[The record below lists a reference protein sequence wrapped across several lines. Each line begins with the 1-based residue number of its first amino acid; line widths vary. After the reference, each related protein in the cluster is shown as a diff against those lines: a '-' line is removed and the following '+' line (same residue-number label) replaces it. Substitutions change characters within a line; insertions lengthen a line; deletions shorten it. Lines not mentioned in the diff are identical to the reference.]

1 MLFIKKKKK
10 VSRFQLRQFQFLI
23 QIKEIIRQDDLEE
36 KQNTKQRAKELIIMT
51 AKSITQIEMKLWE

>member
-51 AKSITQIEMKLWE
+51 AKSITQREMKLWE